1 MKYLRMQGTKVYQV
15 LGQYLMVQQS
25 AGIPEGC
32 LPHHLIQPNP
42 VVVFSFVLR
51 LQSFVARRSRDIK
64 TNISEFVSIAICPS
78 KLLHLRFRSLETKFQ
93 IVFVPLFLR
102 KKKQGSV
109 YYLIQK
115 SMYFQKYFQKL
126 CMYINQLTN
135 ACNPFN

>member
-1 MKYLRMQGTKVYQV
+1 MMNYSCVHIMKYLRMQGTKVYQV
-15 LGQYLMVQQS
+15 QGLHLMVQQS

-42 VVVFSFVLR
+42 VVVFSFGLR

-78 KLLHLRFRSLETKFQ
+78 KLLHLRPRYLKTKFQ

-102 KKKQGSV
+102 KQSKVQCITLK
-109 YYLIQK
+109 YK
-115 SMYFQKYFQKL
+115 SQCKSFQEYFQKL
-126 CMYINQLTN
+126 CI
-135 ACNPFN
+135 